1 MNPSTQRILSGAR
14 PAPGLRA
21 MAAALLATALLAG
34 CGGGGSASMAGG
46 GGGGGVTSGCTGSCG
61 AALLTL
67 QDASGDFQ
75 SYTVDVVSIKLT
87 KASGAAVETLP
98 ATTRVD
104 FAQLVNL
111 SELFTAGQ
119 IPAGDYVAASIT
131 LDYSN
136 ASILVDD
143 GNGGSAT
150 LAPVDSNGAAIT
162 GQVTLDVKLD
172 NRNHLVITPSRTA
185 RLALDFNLAASDTVN
200 LAAGTVTVN
209 PVIQADVVPPATEPV
224 RVRGGFASADTVA
237 NTYVVDV
244 HPFHLGSTTLGQVT
258 VHVADTTHYEI
269 DGTAYSG
276 AAGLAQLAM
285 EPAGTVTVAFG
296 TIDTATLAFTANRV
310 LAGSSVESATSDRIL
325 GVVTSRSGNTLTVR
339 GGTVELRDHSFRFL
353 RGQVT
358 VNVADATKVTEAG
371 DSSAH
376 TIGDI
381 SVGQRIT
388 AVGTAAVDSGTGT
401 ATLDATSGRVRLEYT
416 AMWGLVTGGVGSPL
430 TLQLQAIE
438 GRDPSRFDFTGT
450 GATPATDASSAAYL
464 VDTGALSLSQLQSGA
479 PARVFGFVVPFGTA
493 TTSDFS
499 ASTVVGYSQV
509 DSLMSV
515 NWVMPGSIAAFPG
528 LTASATS
535 LTVDLMGTGMV
546 HSLRTGPLVVD
557 LNTLP
562 AVPQIVASASGSHTG
577 YAIGHARSHAI
588 DNFQAFGDFITALST
603 DMNGTTTALG
613 IAASGQVDLAS
624 GTLAADHVVVALG
637 D

>member
-1 MNPSTQRILSGAR
+1 MNPSFQRTSIGTR
-14 PAPGLRA
+14 PASGLRA
-21 MAAALLATALLAG
+21 LAAALLVTGLLSA
-34 CGGGGSASMAGG
+34 CGGGGSASMDNGG
-46 GGGGGVTSGCTGSCG
+46 GSASGCSGSCG

-67 QDASGDFQ
+67 QDAAGDFQ
-75 SYTVDVVSIKLT
+75 SYTVDVASIKLT

-119 IPAGDYVAASIT
+119 IPAGDYVAATIT

-150 LAPVDSNGAAIT
+150 LSPVDSSGAAIT

-237 NTYVVDV
+237 NTYVVNV
-244 HPFHLGSTTLGQVT
+244 HPFHLGSTTLGQLT
-258 VHVADTTHYEI
+258 VHVTDTTNYEI

-276 AAGLAQLAM
+276 GAGLAQLAM
-285 EPAGTVTVAFG
+285 EPAGTITVAFG

-310 LAGSSVESATSDRIL
+310 LAGSSVESATSDRVQ
-325 GVVTSRSGNTLTVR
+325 GVVTGRSGNTLTVR
-339 GGTVELRDHSFRFL
+339 GGTVDMRDRSFRFL
-353 RGQVT
+353 RGKVT

-371 DSSAH
+371 DASAH
-376 TIGDI
+376 AIGDI

-388 AVGTAAVDSGTGT
+388 AVGTATVDATTGT

-416 AMWGLVTGGVGSPL
+416 SMWGLVTGNVGSPL

-438 GRDPSRFDFTGT
+438 GRDPTRFDFTGT
-450 GATPATDASSAAYL
+450 GATPATDANAAAYL
-464 VDTGALSLSQLQSGA
+464 VDTGTLPLSQLQSGA

-493 TTSDFS
+493 TTSDFG

-509 DSLMSV
+509 ESLMSV
-515 NWVMPGSIAAFPG
+515 NWVMPGSTGAFPG

-535 LTVDLMGTGMV
+535 LAVDLTGDGMI

-557 LNTLP
+557 LGSL
-562 AVPQIVASASGSHTG
+562 ASVPQIVASASGSHTG
-577 YAIGHARSHAI
+577 YAIGHAHSHSI
-588 DNFQAFGDFITALST
+588 DNFQAFSDFIAALSA

-624 GTLAADHVVVALG
+624 STLAADHVVVLLG